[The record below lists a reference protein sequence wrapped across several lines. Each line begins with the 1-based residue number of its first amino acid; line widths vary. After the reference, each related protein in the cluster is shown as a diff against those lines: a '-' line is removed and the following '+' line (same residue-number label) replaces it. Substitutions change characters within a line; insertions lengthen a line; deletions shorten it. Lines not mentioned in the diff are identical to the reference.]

1 MTLYGTKRNTFILKC
16 FLQCTCTNLDCS
28 QKEGGN
34 FLSSLQKEGGTQKG
48 VVPSEKGGSNP
59 GGNHADRFLMF
70 LKECKY
76 IEKEK
81 CLETYIED
89 GSEFSSDEKPSE
101 KD

>member
-1 MTLYGTKRNTFILKC
+1 M
-16 FLQCTCTNLDCS
+16 DCS

-34 FLSSLQKEGGTQKG
+34 FLSLLQKEGGTQKG
-48 VVPSEKGGSNP
+48 GGVPSEKGGSNP
-59 GGNHADRFLMF
+59 GGNYADRFLMF

-89 GSEFSSDEKPSE
+89 DSEFSSDEKAPD